1 MQQGA
6 DILKEELNEI
16 DHKKVEFITVD
27 EMAKLLSIARG
38 TAYEL
43 IKEKGF
49 PCFRIRKRVIIPK
62 ESFNEWVKE
71 QAIKQANIFTG

>member
-1 MQQGA
+1 MQQDA
-6 DILKEELNEI
+6 DVLKGKTNEI

-49 PCFRIRKRVIIPK
+49 P
-62 ESFNEWVKE
+62 
-71 QAIKQANIFTG
+71 